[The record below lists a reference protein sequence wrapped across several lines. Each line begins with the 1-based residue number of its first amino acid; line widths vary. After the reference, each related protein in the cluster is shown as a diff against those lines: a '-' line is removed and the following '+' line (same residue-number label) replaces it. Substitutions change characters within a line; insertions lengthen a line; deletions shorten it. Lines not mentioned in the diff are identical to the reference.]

1 MKLFLPMNLD
11 TGLSNVDCTPKAQA
25 TEEKVDKWD
34 YIKLKAFW
42 RAKEIIKLGAN
53 HGMKE
58 IFCKPCI
65 W

>member
-34 YIKLKAFW
+34 YIKLKAF
-42 RAKEIIKLGAN
+42 
-53 HGMKE
+53 
-58 IFCKPCI
+58 
-65 W
+65 